1 MDAYVLIPVRKVE
14 KSLRIVQ
21 PKYIL
26 IRFGEILFRH
36 DEIIRSIV
44 NKATTNFQSGYIFV
58 MARSVIYTITD
69 RIEKC

>member
-36 DEIIRSIV
+36 DEIIKSIT
-44 NKATTNFQSGYIFV
+44 NKAATNF
-58 MARSVIYTITD
+58 
-69 RIEKC
+69 